1 MEWFADNSWLGW
13 VGVAIILAAIEVATV
28 DFVFIMLAGGAL
40 AGALVAAAGASFAIQ
55 VIVAIVVATLLIVL
69 VRPLIK
75 RKFMDSEVSHRI
87 GASGLVGRVA
97 RVLQTVT
104 ETDGRVKLG
113 GETWSARVP
122 DGAAI
127 CQPGQEVRVIAIEG
141 ATAIVIGDAGAQE
154 TE

>member
-40 AGALVAAAGASFAIQ
+40 AGALVAAAGASFAVQ